1 MSRRPASGV
10 GLALVLALFG
20 FLVVTGVVQE
30 RLREETAPERAE
42 ELRRLVEQ
50 RQAAILELSEEVDRL
65 STRVARVRSRAAE
78 ESGRVRE
85 AVRRAEALQMAAGLE
100 GLAGPGV
107 VLELTDSPRH
117 PRTREELVSLRI
129 QDVDLQL
136 VVNALWRAGA
146 EAIAV
151 NDRRVVA
158 TTAIR
163 KAGTTI
169 LVNYRAVASP
179 YRVAAIGEQERLRGH
194 LRDSGIA
201 DRFEIWR
208 DVYGL
213 GFSVEEHDR
222 VLVPPL
228 EAPPELRHARPVG
241 ESA

>member
-1 MSRRPASGV
+1 MSRPTAGV

-20 FLVVTGVVQE
+20 FLVVTGLVQE
-30 RLREETAPERAE
+30 RLREEAAPERTA

-50 RQAAILELSEEVDRL
+50 RQAAIDELSAEVDRL
-65 STRVARVRSRAAE
+65 SARVARVRSRAAE

-85 AVRRAEALQMAAGLE
+85 AVRRAEALQAAAGLE
-100 GLAGPGV
+100 ALAGPGV
-107 VLELTDSPRH
+107 VVELTDSPRH
-117 PRTREELVSLRI
+117 PRTREELFSLRI

-163 KAGTTI
+163 KAGATI

-179 YRVAAIGEQERLRGH
+179 YRVVAIGEPEELRGH

-201 DRFEIWR
+201 ERFEVWR

-213 GFSVEEHDR
+213 GFSVEEQDR
-222 VLVPPL
+222 VRVPAL
-228 EAPPELRHARPVG
+228 EGPPELRHARPV
-241 ESA
+241 EDAA